1 MEDTNRRKQI
11 IYRAN
16 HRGIKEMDIIVG
28 RYATEKAMTM
38 DPADL
43 DLFETILNQPDRDLF
58 SWHKGFSH
66 EERQVSIGVQTI
78 QINFT
83 NVNAINININI
94 TVINVHFRSVNT
106 DGVTD

>member
-1 MEDTNRRKQI
+1 MDDTNRRKQI

-58 SWHKGFSH
+58 SW
-66 EERQVSIGVQTI
+66 
-78 QINFT
+78 FT
-83 NVNAINININI
+83 GEVAVPDSFYTPLFKDILDFTQSNIPD
-94 TVINVHFRSVNT
+94 RS
-106 DGVTD
+106 

>member
-1 MEDTNRRKQI
+1 MDDTNRRKQI

-58 SWHKGFSH
+58 SW
-66 EERQVSIGVQTI
+66 
-78 QINFT
+78 FT
-83 NVNAINININI
+83 GEVAVPDSFDTPLFKDILDFTQSNISG
-94 TVINVHFRSVNT
+94 RS
-106 DGVTD
+106 